1 MQTTEKTASGTTT
14 TAGAPAQP
22 GCQGCGQ
29 CQCAKPATAS
39 QPIVWER
46 KKSDDTEGG
55 EL

>member
-1 MQTTEKTASGTTT
+1 MQVKEKTASGNTTS
-14 TAGAPAQP
+14 APTKP
-22 GCQGCGQ
+22 DCRGCGQ
-29 CQCAKPATAS
+29 CQCAKNAPST